1 LKHLSPETGESQH
14 AFSIFGG
21 EGGGG
26 LADRIESALNAA
38 QKKNRKGG

>member
-14 AFSIFGG
+14 AFSIFAEDSGA
-21 EGGGG
+21 G

-38 QKKNRKGG
+38 QKKIRKGG